1 MAIAPLLE
9 LDQVR
14 FAYRGGAS
22 ALDGVSLS
30 VAPGECVA
38 LLGANGAGKTTALR
52 LAMALLHPVAGDV
65 RVLGH
70 STSGRVPEDLA
81 GDAGYLF
88 QRPEHQLFG
97 GNVAEDVAFGPRRRH
112 EADVAS
118 AVASAL
124 DALELGDVATTHPYD
139 LPAPRRRL
147 VALAGVLALRP
158 RLLLL
163 DEPTAG
169 LDRHSRQLVRRAV
182 ARHCDAGGAVLA
194 VSHDPGFVLEALDR
208 AVILERG
215 RVLAESAA
223 AEALGR
229 PGAPPLPPWAQIAR
243 ELGAPPSSWRFET
256 AADFVAARCRE
267 RPHGAS

>member
-1 MAIAPLLE
+1 MEIGPLLE

-30 VAPGECVA
+30 VAPGDCVA

-52 LAMALLHPVAGDV
+52 LAMALLHPSAGDV
-65 RVLGH
+65 RVLGR
-70 STSGRVPEDLA
+70 STRGRMPEDLA
-81 GDAGYLF
+81 GEAGYLF
-88 QRPEHQLFG
+88 QQPEHQLFAG
-97 GNVAEDVAFGPRRRH
+97 SVAEDVAFGPRRRH
-112 EADVAS
+112 DADVES

-124 DALELGDVATTHPYD
+124 DALELGDARAVHPYD

-169 LDRHSRQLVRRAV
+169 LDRASRRLVRRVV
-182 ARHCDAGGAVLA
+182 ARHRDAGGAVLA
-194 VSHDPGFVLEALDR
+194 VSHDPEFVLETLDR
-208 AVILERG
+208 AVILEQG
-215 RVLAESAA
+215 RIVAESTV

-229 PGAPPLPPWAQIAR
+229 AGAPPLPPWARIAK
-243 ELGAPPSSWRFET
+243 ELGAPPDAWRFD
-256 AADFVAARCRE
+256 AAAEFVAARCRE